1 VGRPWGARSGSG
13 PPSLPAYSYTP
24 GEVAWLKSLNG
35 EQTEDGDWIDGDEQ
49 ARAIDV
55 QSLNATGHWGAGD
68 ESGLPVIARWHD
80 VQRAARNIEDRP
92 ADRMLEMRVNGATEH
107 QTAQELGMSQS
118 TVHRRVRARLWQIV
132 AELDDP
138 WAVDEDAMPADRR
151 WPPLCW
157 TCHAPA
163 VRLAPT
169 VTERWILAGR
179 IWDAH
184 RGRAVQRWHTRHGDV
199 LTPRPLARAP
209 LGAAFD
215 ALFVV
220 GKTQAVERLKFT
232 RRQEEDLLP
241 RDPHVGQWKRATE
254 AAGNGEPPPQMSEL
268 PRVSLPVVDVEP
280 ERQTHVCEEHLL
292 PELRVRVIR
301 ERRWPA

>member
-1 VGRPWGARSGSG
+1 
-13 PPSLPAYSYTP
+13 LPAYSYTP
-24 GEVAWLKSLNG
+24 GEIAWLKSLNG

-80 VQRAARNIEDRP
+80 VQRAARNIEDRH
-92 ADRMLEMRVNGATEH
+92 ADRMLEMRVNGAT
-107 QTAQELGMSQS
+107 
-118 TVHRRVRARLWQIV
+118 
-132 AELDDP
+132 
-138 WAVDEDAMPADRR
+138 
-151 WPPLCW
+151 
-157 TCHAPA
+157 
-163 VRLAPT
+163 
-169 VTERWILAGR
+169 
-179 IWDAH
+179 
-184 RGRAVQRWHTRHGDV
+184 
-199 LTPRPLARAP
+199 
-209 LGAAFD
+209 
-215 ALFVV
+215 
-220 GKTQAVERLKFT
+220 ERLKFT

>member
-1 VGRPWGARSGSG
+1 
-13 PPSLPAYSYTP
+13 
-24 GEVAWLKSLNG
+24 
-35 EQTEDGDWIDGDEQ
+35 
-49 ARAIDV
+49 
-55 QSLNATGHWGAGD
+55 
-68 ESGLPVIARWHD
+68 
-80 VQRAARNIEDRP
+80 
-92 ADRMLEMRVNGATEH
+92 
-107 QTAQELGMSQS
+107 
-118 TVHRRVRARLWQIV
+118 
-132 AELDDP
+132 
-138 WAVDEDAMPADRR
+138 
-151 WPPLCW
+151 
-157 TCHAPA
+157 
-163 VRLAPT
+163 
-169 VTERWILAGR
+169 
-179 IWDAH
+179 
-184 RGRAVQRWHTRHGDV
+184 VQRWHTRHGDV

-292 PELRVRVIR
+292 PGLRVRVIR